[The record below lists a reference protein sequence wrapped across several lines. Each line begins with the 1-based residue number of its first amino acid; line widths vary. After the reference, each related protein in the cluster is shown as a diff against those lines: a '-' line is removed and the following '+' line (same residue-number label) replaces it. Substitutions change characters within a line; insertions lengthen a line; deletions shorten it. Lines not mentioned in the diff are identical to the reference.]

1 MNYSLLNIMFG
12 LDYNEGIQADVQQP
26 KGVKRSLRNKT
37 AKVFGNGV
45 SMSKIQKDDRRSKRT
60 RQLIGDALVELM
72 LEKSFADITVQ
83 DILDRANVGRSTFYA
98 HYTDK
103 DSLLSSEIARVIE
116 DLKIGTAN
124 GGHAHGG
131 ILPSL
136 ELFRHIQKQRRM
148 IHAFF
153 GGHSM
158 ERLPREL
165 QIQVSKIVENNLR
178 SIVGEVTIFAV
189 PLPLPLVAAFVVN
202 TFLMLLHWW
211 VENDLRQTPEQMD
224 EIFQKLVMPSLHNL
238 MKESERQG

>member
-1 MNYSLLNIMFG
+1 
-12 LDYNEGIQADVQQP
+12 
-26 KGVKRSLRNKT
+26 
-37 AKVFGNGV
+37 
-45 SMSKIQKDDRRSKRT
+45 MSKVQKDDRRSKRT

-103 DSLLSSEIARVIE
+103 DSLLSSEITRVIH
-116 DLKIGTAN
+116 DLETYTAN

-136 ELFRHIQKQRRM
+136 ELFRHVQKQHRL

-153 GGHSM
+153 GDHNLD
-158 ERLPREL
+158 RLPREL
-165 QIQVSKIVENNLR
+165 KIQVNKIVENNLR
-178 SIVGEVTIFAV
+178 SIVGESMSFAV
-189 PLPLPLVAAFVVN
+189 PLPLVATFVVN
-202 TFLMLLHWW
+202 TFLMLLNWW
-211 VENDLRQTPEQMD
+211 VENNMRQTPEQMD

-238 MKESERQG
+238 MSDSERQA